1 MIAPSGAIEQNKQT
15 IVGLVQTRTT
25 TAADRDAKGSDFT
38 TFTGYPQSTDPN
50 VEPSMGGQANSSAEL
65 QVKIKAYNDAA
76 TDYSTQES
84 QNKTNIKERD
94 ALIETIRLTDSNI
107 STLQNQFNAKDKEK
121 TAIDQ
126 KVPQL
131 SGELNTAEL
140 TLTSATGAKTAAQTA
155 LDTAKANLEQSKK
168 ELADLQKQ
176 NPQDANAIKAK
187 QAEVT
192 SNQNT
197 FNTASQDF
205 DSAVKDL
212 EQAQKAKDTAK
223 AAYDKALADQ
233 QTITTAYTDLQNRL
247 NAAKTKKA
255 NDEAS
260 LKVLND
266 AIDL

>member
-25 TAADRDAKGSDFT
+25 TAADRDANGSDFT

-155 LDTAKANLEQSKK
+155 LDTAKA
-168 ELADLQKQ
+168 
-176 NPQDANAIKAK
+176 
-187 QAEVT
+187 
-192 SNQNT
+192 
-197 FNTASQDF
+197 
-205 DSAVKDL
+205 
-212 EQAQKAKDTAK
+212 
-223 AAYDKALADQ
+223 AYDKALADQ

-260 LKVLND
+260 LKVLKD

>member
-25 TAADRDAKGSDFT
+25 TAADRNAKGSDFT

-155 LDTAKANLEQSKK
+155 LDTAKA
-168 ELADLQKQ
+168 
-176 NPQDANAIKAK
+176 
-187 QAEVT
+187 
-192 SNQNT
+192 
-197 FNTASQDF
+197 
-205 DSAVKDL
+205 
-212 EQAQKAKDTAK
+212 
-223 AAYDKALADQ
+223 AYDKALADQ